1 MGDIN
6 DEMARQRN
14 SEIANDNYYRL
25 KWLLE
30 AAREFI
36 AKLDGKLADARIEAR
51 TRSDNYLAILELVSK
66 DADKIRRELER

>member
-1 MGDIN
+1 MSIN

-25 KWLLE
+25 KWLLD

-36 AKLDGKLADARIEAR
+36 SKLDKALADAKAEAS
-51 TRSDNYLAILELVSK
+51 TWSSGKVEVLESVSK
-66 DADKIRRELER
+66 DAEKLRRELER

>member
-1 MGDIN
+1 MSIN

-25 KWLLE
+25 KWLLT

-36 AKLDGKLADARIEAR
+36 AKLDARLADAKGEG
-51 TRSDNYLAILELVSK
+51 LAQEEILESVSR

>member
-1 MGDIN
+1 MSDIN

-25 KWLLE
+25 KWLLA

-36 AKLDGKLADARIEAR
+36 AKLDARLADAKGEG
-51 TRSDNYLAILELVSK
+51 LAQEEILESVSR